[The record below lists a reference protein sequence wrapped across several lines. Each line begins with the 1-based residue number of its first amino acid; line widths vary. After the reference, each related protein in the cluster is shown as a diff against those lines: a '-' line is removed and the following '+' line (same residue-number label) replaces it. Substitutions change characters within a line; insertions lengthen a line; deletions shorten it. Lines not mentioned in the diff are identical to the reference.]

1 MPPGDG
7 TREDDYPTRVVRA
20 VAGYVRGQL
29 LFSLAM
35 GAGAGIGLWI
45 FGVVGIF
52 PDGKTYA
59 LAFGVWFGLMELVPY
74 VGPFLGAVPP
84 LLVALFQDPLTAVW
98 VALLFIALQQIE
110 GHIASPLIFGHTL
123 RINPL
128 LVIFALLFG
137 GELYG
142 IIGALVALPVAA
154 IVRETVVYLRRHLV
168 LEPWGTMTPLEI
180 AGGALLARA
189 MSGVRRSL
197 RRGRCVLPDLRRRPG
212 APGST
217 LRAVSTAT
225 SSGAAIAAAAVTKR
239 YGDREALRDVSFEA
253 QPGEVVAVIG
263 PNGAGKTTLLS
274 ILAGL
279 QAPTSGSVSRTA
291 REVGWVPQQPAVYAK
306 LSVAENL
313 RLFARLE
320 RVARPRRRR
329 RADARAD
336 RPGRARRRRAR
347 DAVGRQPPARQ
358 HRRRPAG
365 RSARAAARR
374 ALVVAGPAP
383 ARAPVGV
390 HRALAAAGTAVVF
403 STHNVGEAERYAD
416 RVLVLA
422 DGELLFTGSP
432 ARPGGARRRRSAGLR
447 GGLRRASCR
456 SAGTD
461 ALAAAQGPAD
471 PAPLAAS
478 SSWCWSPTR

>member
-1 MPPGDG
+1 M
-7 TREDDYPTRVVRA
+7 VRA

-29 LFSLAM
+29 LFSVVM
-35 GAGAGIGLWI
+35 GAGAGLGLWI
-45 FGVVGIF
+45 FGVIGIF

-84 LLVALFQDPLTAVW
+84 LLVALFQDPITAVW
-98 VALLFIALQQIE
+98 VALLFIGLQQIE
-110 GHIASPLIFGHTL
+110 GHIASPLIFGHAL

-137 GELYG
+137 AELFG

-154 IVRETVVYLRRHLV
+154 VVRETVVYLRQHLV

-180 AGGALLARA
+180 VEARSARIA
-189 MSGVRRSL
+189 MSGVRRAV
-197 RRGRCVLPDLRRRPG
+197 RRGRRVLPDLRRRPG
-212 APGST
+212 APAGT
-217 LRAVSTAT
+217 VRYVSTAT
-225 SSGAAIAAAAVTKR
+225 ASGAAIAAAAVTKR
-239 YGDREALRDVSFEA
+239 YGAREALRDVSFEA
-253 QPGEVVAVIG
+253 RAGEVVAVIG

-279 QAPTSGSVSRTA
+279 VAPTSGTVSRPA

-320 RVARPRRRR
+320 RVADP
-329 RADARAD
+329 DGVVARMLEQT
-336 RPGRARRRRAR
+336 GLGERAR
-347 DAVGRQPPARQ
+347 DELGTLSGGNRQRVNIAVGLLADPPVLALDEPSSSLDPRQRE
-358 HRRRPAG
+358 RLWEFIG
-365 RSARAAARR
+365 R
-374 ALVVAGPAP
+374 
-383 ARAPVGV
+383 
-390 HRALAAAGTAVVF
+390 LAASGTAVVF

-422 DGELLFTGSP
+422 DGEVLFTGSP
-432 ARPGGARRRRSAGLR
+432 ADLEALVGGDPRDFEAAFVRFLHER
-447 GGLRRASCR
+447 GH
-456 SAGTD
+456 
-461 ALAAAQGPAD
+461 
-471 PAPLAAS
+471 
-478 SSWCWSPTR
+478 